1 MDLDAGLK
9 LRRADMRGTFV
20 LENVE
25 FAYQMRPNEKVLD
38 GVNLTVNGGS
48 TVAFVP
54 PLYACLS
61 LSLSLS
67 LSGVFLNSILK

>member
-9 LRRADMRGTFV
+9 LHRADMRGTFV

-54 PLYACLS
+54 SYACLS

-67 LSGVFLNSILK
+67 LSGVFLNIILK